1 MQQILNLKQ
10 REIILHLEDSPC
22 EVVYL
27 VFFFL
32 AVGSQVAIYEVNQEQ
47 KIQVGL
53 SRISSYISE
62 DLVSYLSGG
71 STFRE
76 RSLLEAAD
84 LIKAIQGT
92 SKGETISQGLIN
104 PLKNEMLA
112 RAALAKGMMGSV

>member
-1 MQQILNLKQ
+1 MDA
-10 REIILHLEDSPC
+10 E
-22 EVVYL
+22 
-27 VFFFL
+27 
-32 AVGSQVAIYEVNQEQ
+32 A
-47 KIQVGL
+47 
-53 SRISSYISE
+53 
-62 DLVSYLSGG
+62 LVSYLSGG

-92 SKGETISQGLIN
+92 SKGDTISQGLIN